1 MQIIEGEKLRRFEV
15 GRILNSEVEM
25 RKMEKQKMRRW
36 EVENVRAGFS
46 DKAIIISTW
55 FAAI

>member
-36 EVENVRAGFS
+36 EVEKVRAGFS
-46 DKAIIISTW
+46 DKAIII
-55 FAAI
+55 